1 MCQGASSRKMGGSR
15 CQGLHATQT
24 RVTSRGEVPMASQ
37 KLRPPVE
44 PALRGLKVAL
54 VYPPYGP
61 VRNEPGIKTVK
72 ENYGIFPSLSLL
84 YVAGILEAA
93 GCEVLF
99 IDAHA
104 HGLTLEETVQRLRNF
119 GPAYI
124 GYTLTTY
131 LFFQSM
137 DWVKAIRAQVD
148 VPVIV
153 GGVHLSIYPRETLA
167 YPAVDYAVTGEAE
180 ESLPRLLVALVT
192 GGRLEEVRGVAFKQP
207 DGDVVVT
214 PKAGDADV
222 DRTPYPARHL
232 IDNSVY
238 FSFIS
243 QLRNFTCFI
252 TSRGC
257 PYKCIFCEQGSK
269 AFRARSPMDVV
280 DELEISH
287 KEHQIREFDFFDS
300 SFTIRKDRVV
310 AICEEINRRKLPISW
325 AARTR
330 VDCIS
335 DDVLAAMRKAGC
347 TRIYYGIESG
357 SREILQTLK
366 KSTSIEMYRDVVSKT
381 RKHGINTFGYFMVG
395 NPYENEASIRQ
406 TIRLA
411 LELDLDYAQFSKVT
425 PMPATEMYTLLLKET
440 GRDYWRE
447 HIEKGVDEV
456 IPRPLCD
463 MTDAEIQRWTR
474 LAYLRFY
481 YRPRYMMRAFTR
493 LKSRDELARS
503 LRTAWQMLVTDP
515 AAESA
520 GMEVLA

>member
-1 MCQGASSRKMGGSR
+1 MNAR
-15 CQGLHATQT
+15 AD
-24 RVTSRGEVPMASQ
+24 
-37 KLRPPVE
+37 LRR
-44 PALRGLKVAL
+44 PALEGLKVAL

-99 IDAHA
+99 LDAHA
-104 HGLTLEETVQRLRNF
+104 EDLSLDQTVSRLRDF
-119 GPAYI
+119 GPDFV

-137 DWVKAIRAQVD
+137 DWIKAIREQVE

-153 GGVHLSIYPRETLA
+153 GGVHLSIYPRETLR
-167 YPAVDYAVTGEAE
+167 YPSIDYAVTNEAE
-180 ESLPRLLVALVT
+180 VALPEL
-192 GGRLEEVRGVAFKQP
+192 LEALVRRQDLSRVRGIAYQQP
-207 DGDVVVT
+207 DGTVVVT
-214 PKAGDADV
+214 PKQKDCNV
-222 DRTPYPARHL
+222 DETPFPARHL
-232 IDNSVY
+232 IDNSLY
-238 FSFIS
+238 YSFIS
-243 QLRNFTCFI
+243 QYRNFSCFI

-269 AFRARSPMDVV
+269 PFRARSPKNVV
-280 DELEISH
+280 DELELCYR
-287 KEHQIREFDFFDS
+287 EHGIRELDFFDS
-300 SFTIRKDRVV
+300 SFTIRKDRVI
-310 AICEEINRRKLPISW
+310 AICDEIQRRKLPLTW

-330 VDCIS
+330 VDCIT
-335 DDVLAAMRKAGC
+335 DDVLKAMRAAGC
-347 TRIYYGIESG
+347 SRIYYGIESG
-357 SREILQTLK
+357 NREILQVLK
-366 KSTSIEMYRDVVSKT
+366 KSTSLEMYRDVVHRTKQ
-381 RKHGINTFGYFMVG
+381 HGINTFGYFMVG
-395 NPYENEASIRQ
+395 NPYETEASIRQ
-406 TIRLA
+406 TIRLS

-447 HIEKGVDEV
+447 HIENGVDED

-481 YRPRYMMRAFTR
+481 YRPTYMARALAR
-493 LKSRDELARS
+493 IKSPEELARS
-503 LRTAWQMLVTDP
+503 VKTAWQMVVNDP
-515 AAESA
+515 GQGDDA

>member
-1 MCQGASSRKMGGSR
+1 MP
-15 CQGLHATQT
+15 
-24 RVTSRGEVPMASQ
+24 RVDGV
-37 KLRPPVE
+37 
-44 PALRGLKVAL
+44 KVAL

-84 YVAGILEAA
+84 YVAGILEAC

-104 HGLTLEETVQRLRNF
+104 EGLTLEETVARLQRF
-119 GPAYI
+119 GPDYV

-137 DWVKAIRAQVD
+137 DWIKAIKAHID

-153 GGVHLSIYPRETLA
+153 GGVHLSIYPRETLG
-167 YPAVDYAVTGEAE
+167 YEEVDYAVTGEAE
-180 ESLPRLLVALVT
+180 RALPELLAALT
-192 GGRLEEVRGVAFKQP
+192 SGADLSRVRGVAYKRP
-207 DGDVVVT
+207 DGRVVVT
-214 PKAGDADV
+214 PNAPDV
-222 DRTPYPARHL
+222 DVDDAPFPARNL
-232 IDNSVY
+232 IDNSIY
-238 FSFIS
+238 YSFIS
-243 QLRNFTCFI
+243 QYRNFSCFI

-269 AFRARSPMDVV
+269 PFRARSPKNVV
-280 DELEISH
+280 DELEICV
-287 KEHQIREFDFFDS
+287 KEFGIRELDFFDS
-300 SFTIRKDRVV
+300 SFTIRKQRVID
-310 AICEEINRRKLPISW
+310 ICDEINRRKLDIVW

-330 VDCIS
+330 VDCIT
-335 DDVLAAMRKAGC
+335 DDVLKAMRGAGC
-347 TRIYYGIESG
+347 NRIYYGIESG
-357 SREILQTLK
+357 NREILQTLK
-366 KSTSIEMYRDVVSKT
+366 KSTSLEMYREVVSATK
-381 RKHGINTFGYFMVG
+381 RHGINTFGYFMVG
-395 NPYENEASIRQ
+395 NPYETEATIRQ

-447 HIEKGVDEV
+447 HIENRSDED

-463 MTDAEIQRWTR
+463 MTDEEIQRWCR

-481 YRPRYMMRAFTR
+481 YRPKYIARALGR
-493 LKSRDELARS
+493 MKSREELGRS
-503 LRTAWQMLVTDP
+503 VATAWQMLVNDP
-515 AAESA
+515 GSGDDA

>member
-1 MCQGASSRKMGGSR
+1 MAISRPQPR
-15 CQGLHATQT
+15 PQPAITGL
-24 RVTSRGEVPMASQ
+24 R
-37 KLRPPVE
+37 
-44 PALRGLKVAL
+44 VAL

-93 GCEVLF
+93 GCEVMLL
-99 IDAHA
+99 DAHA
-104 HGLTLEETVQRLRNF
+104 EGLTLDQTVARLRAF

-137 DWVKAIRAQVD
+137 DWIKAIRAQIEA
-148 VPVIV
+148 PVIV
-153 GGVHLSIYPRETLA
+153 GGVHLSIYPRETVA
-167 YPAVDYAVTGEAE
+167 YPAIDYAVTHEAE
-180 ESLPRLLVALVT
+180 SALPELLVALHT
-192 GGRLEEVRGVAFKQP
+192 RADLSAVRGIAFKQP
-207 DGDVVVT
+207 DGTVVVT
-214 PKAGDADV
+214 PKPGDCDV
-222 DRTPYPARHL
+222 DLSPFPARHL
-232 IDNSVY
+232 IDNSLY
-238 FSFIS
+238 YSFIS
-243 QLRNFTCFI
+243 QHRNFTCFI

-269 AFRARSPMDVV
+269 AFRARSPNNVV
-280 DELEISH
+280 DELEIAY
-287 KEHQIREFDFFDS
+287 KEHGIRELDFFDS
-300 SFTIRKDRVV
+300 SFTIRKDRVI
-310 AICEEINRRKLPISW
+310 AICEEINRRKLPIHW

-335 DDVLAAMRKAGC
+335 DDVLSAMRAAGC
-347 TRIYYGIESG
+347 ERIYYGIESG
-357 SREILQTLK
+357 NREILATLK
-366 KSTSIEMYRDVVSKT
+366 KSTSIEMYRDVLRRTKD
-381 RKHGINTFGYFMVG
+381 HGIATFGYFMVG
-395 NPYENEASIRQ
+395 NPYETEASIRQ
-406 TIRLA
+406 TIKLA

-447 HIEKGVDEV
+447 HIEKGVDED

-481 YRPRYMMRAFTR
+481 YRPRYIARAVGR
-493 LKSRDELARS
+493 LKSREELARS
-503 LRTAWQMLVTDP
+503 VKTAWQMLVTDP
-515 AAESA
+515 GASEDA

>member
-1 MCQGASSRKMGGSR
+1 MP
-15 CQGLHATQT
+15 GLKGTPGLA
-24 RVTSRGEVPMASQ
+24 
-37 KLRPPVE
+37 
-44 PALRGLKVAL
+44 GLKVAL
-54 VYPPYGP
+54 VYPPYGA

-99 IDAHA
+99 LDAHA
-104 HGLTLEETVQRLRNF
+104 QDLSLEQTVERLRQF
-119 GPAYI
+119 GPTYV

-137 DWVKAIRAQVD
+137 DWIKAIRKEVD

-153 GGVHLSIYPRETLA
+153 GGVHLSIYPRETLG
-167 YPAVDYAVTGEAE
+167 YPEIDFAVTGEAE
-180 ESLPRLLVALVT
+180 RALPDLLAALV
-192 GGRLEEVRGVAFKQP
+192 GGKDLSQVRGVAFKRE
-207 DGDVVVT
+207 DGGVVVT
-214 PKAGDADV
+214 PTAKDV
-222 DRTPYPARHL
+222 DVDEAPFPARHL
-232 IDNSVY
+232 LDNSIY
-238 FSFIS
+238 YSFIS
-243 QLRNFTCFI
+243 QYRNFTCFI

-269 AFRARSPMDVV
+269 PFRARSPKNVV
-280 DELEISH
+280 DELEICV
-287 KEHQIREFDFFDS
+287 KEQGIRELDFFDS
-300 SFTIRKDRVV
+300 SFTIRKQRVID
-310 AICEEINRRKLPISW
+310 ICEEINRRKLDIVW

-330 VDCIS
+330 VDCIT
-335 DDVLAAMRKAGC
+335 DDVLKAMRRAGC
-347 TRIYYGIESG
+347 NRIYYGIESG
-357 SREILQTLK
+357 NREILQTLK
-366 KSTSIEMYRDVVSKT
+366 KSTSLEMYREVVSLT
-381 RKHGINTFGYFMVG
+381 RANDINTFGYFMVG
-395 NPYENEASIRQ
+395 NPYENEATIRQ

-440 GRDYWRE
+440 GRDFWRE
-447 HIEKGVDEV
+447 HIEAGTDED

-481 YRPRYMMRAFTR
+481 YRPRYIARALR
-493 LKSRDELARS
+493 RMKSREELGRS
-503 LRTAWQMLVTDP
+503 IQTAWQMLVTRPGDD
-515 AAESA
+515 A

>member
-1 MCQGASSRKMGGSR
+1 M
-15 CQGLHATQT
+15 
-24 RVTSRGEVPMASQ
+24 
-37 KLRPPVE
+37 PV
-44 PALRGLKVAL
+44 LSGVKVAL

-84 YVAGILEAA
+84 YVAGILEGA
-93 GCEVLF
+93 GCEVQF

-104 HGLTLEETVQRLRNF
+104 LGLTLEETVAQLKRF
-119 GPAYI
+119 GPDYV

-137 DWVKAIRAQVD
+137 DWIKAIRAQVP

-167 YPAVDYAVTGEAE
+167 YPDIDYAVTGEAE
-180 ESLPRLLVALVT
+180 RALPELLTALV
-192 GGRLEEVRGVAFKQP
+192 GRHDLSQVRGVAYKRP
-207 DGDVVVT
+207 DGAVVVT
-214 PKAGDADV
+214 PAAKDV
-222 DRTPYPARHL
+222 DVDDAPFPARHL

-238 FSFIS
+238 YSFIS
-243 QLRNFTCFI
+243 QYRNFTCFI

-269 AFRARSPMDVV
+269 PFRARSPKNVV
-280 DELEISH
+280 DELELAH
-287 KEHQIREFDFFDS
+287 KEFGIRELDFFDS
-300 SFTIRKDRVV
+300 SFTIRKQRVID
-310 AICEEINRRKLPISW
+310 ICGEINRRKLDVVW

-330 VDCIS
+330 VDCITE
-335 DDVLAAMRKAGC
+335 DVLRAMRKAGC
-347 TRIYYGIESG
+347 NRIYYGIESG
-357 SREILQTLK
+357 NREILQTLK
-366 KSTSIEMYRDVVSKT
+366 KSTSLEMYREVVSLTK
-381 RKHGINTFGYFMVG
+381 KHDINTFGYFMVG
-395 NPYENEASIRQ
+395 NPYETEATIRQ

-447 HIEKGVDEV
+447 HIESGSDEA

-463 MTDAEIQRWTR
+463 MSDAEIQRWTR

-481 YRPRYMMRAFTR
+481 YRPRYIGRALGR
-493 LKSRDELARS
+493 LKSREELSRS
-503 LRTAWQMLVTDP
+503 LATAWQMLVNDP
-515 AAESA
+515 GSQDDA

>member
-1 MCQGASSRKMGGSR
+1 MNAR
-15 CQGLHATQT
+15 AD
-24 RVTSRGEVPMASQ
+24 
-37 KLRPPVE
+37 LRR
-44 PALRGLKVAL
+44 PALEGLKVAL

-99 IDAHA
+99 LDAHA
-104 HGLTLEETVQRLRNF
+104 EDLTLDQTVARLRDF
-119 GPAYI
+119 GPDFL

-137 DWVKAIRAQVD
+137 DWIKAIREQVE

-153 GGVHLSIYPRETLA
+153 GGVHLSIYPRETLR
-167 YPAVDYAVTGEAE
+167 YPSIDYAVTNEAE
-180 ESLPRLLVALVT
+180 VALPEL
-192 GGRLEEVRGVAFKQP
+192 LEALVLRQDLSRVRGIAYQQP
-207 DGDVVVT
+207 DGTVVVT
-214 PKAGDADV
+214 PKQKDCNV
-222 DRTPYPARHL
+222 DETPFPARHL
-232 IDNSVY
+232 IDNSLY
-238 FSFIS
+238 YSFIS
-243 QLRNFTCFI
+243 QYRNFTCFI

-269 AFRARSPMDVV
+269 PFRARSPKNVV
-280 DELEISH
+280 DELELSYR
-287 KEHQIREFDFFDS
+287 EHGIRELDFFDS
-300 SFTIRKDRVV
+300 SFTIRKDRVI
-310 AICEEINRRKLPISW
+310 AICEEIQRRKLPITW

-330 VDCIS
+330 VDCIT
-335 DDVLAAMRKAGC
+335 DDVLKAMRAAGC
-347 TRIYYGIESG
+347 SRIYYGIESG
-357 SREILQTLK
+357 NREILQVLK
-366 KSTSIEMYRDVVSKT
+366 KSTSLEMYRDVVRRTKQ
-381 RKHGINTFGYFMVG
+381 HGIHTFGYFMVG
-395 NPYENEASIRQ
+395 NPYETEASIRQ
-406 TIRLA
+406 TIRLS

-447 HIEKGVDEV
+447 HIENGVDED

-463 MTDAEIQRWTR
+463 MSDAEIQRWCR

-481 YRPRYMMRAFTR
+481 YRPTYMARALAR
-493 LKSRDELARS
+493 IKSPEELARS
-503 LRTAWQMLVTDP
+503 VKTAWQMVVNDP
-515 AAESA
+515 GQGDDA

>member
-1 MCQGASSRKMGGSR
+1 MNAPNPAPSSSAPAGAP
-15 CQGLHATQT
+15 
-24 RVTSRGEVPMASQ
+24 V
-37 KLRPPVE
+37 LRPAQKNQL
-44 PALRGLKVAL
+44 PAHRRSALEGLRVAL
-54 VYPPYGP
+54 VYPPYGA

-99 IDAHA
+99 LDAHA
-104 HGLTLEETVQRLRNF
+104 EDIGLDACVERLQRF
-119 GPAYI
+119 GPDYV

-137 DWVKAIRAQVD
+137 DWIQAIRKQVD

-153 GGVHLSIYPRETLA
+153 GGVHLSIYPRETLGYRA
-167 YPAVDYAVTGEAE
+167 IDYAITNEAE
-180 ESLPRLLVALVT
+180 YALPDLLEALVRRT
-192 GGRLEEVRGVAFKQP
+192 SLADVRGIAYRQP
-207 DGDVVVT
+207 DGDVIVT
-214 PKAGDADV
+214 PKARDCDV
-222 DRTPYPARHL
+222 DETPYPARHL
-232 IDNSVY
+232 IDNSLY
-238 FSFIS
+238 YSFIS
-243 QLRNFTCFI
+243 QYRNFTCFI

-269 AFRARSPMDVV
+269 AFRARSPKNVV
-280 DELEISH
+280 DELEVCH
-287 KEHQIREFDFFDS
+287 KELGIRELDFFDS
-300 SFTIRKDRVV
+300 SFTIRKDRVIG
-310 AICEEINRRKLPISW
+310 ICEEIQRRKLPIVW

-330 VDCIS
+330 VDCIT
-335 DDVLAAMRKAGC
+335 DDVLSAMRAAGC

-357 SREILQTLK
+357 NREILQTLK
-366 KSTSIEMYRDVVSKT
+366 KSTSIEMYRDVVSRT
-381 RKHGINTFGYFMVG
+381 RKHGIATFGYFMVG
-395 NPYENEASIRQ
+395 NPYETEASIRQ

-447 HIEKGVDEV
+447 HIEKGVDED
-456 IPRPLCD
+456 IPRPMCD
-463 MTDAEIQRWTR
+463 MSDAEIQRWAR

-481 YRPRYMMRAFTR
+481 YRPKYIARALGR
-493 LKSRDELARS
+493 LKSREELARS
-503 LRTAWQMLVTDP
+503 VKTAWQMLVNDP
-515 AAESA
+515 GQADDA